1 MHVKKLQHL
10 LDMVND
16 SDYTRKLLS
25 ERLES
30 TMKSIKWV
38 ESQKNLFRAITLVI
52 MATNGLQFYAMKQVI
67 LYFVVISF
75 GFVILIWLFYWL
87 RIKYLKWKKSGI

>member
-67 LYFVVISF
+67 LYFVAISF
-75 GFVILIWLFYWL
+75 GLVILIWLFYSL